1 LKINGEEREESIL
14 ECGTDVP
21 IDAIPNP
28 WYHFRRWEERE
39 EKDDKEEWLGEW

>member
-1 LKINGEEREESIL
+1 LYYTRNYHKVTLSGDEHVAQLKINGEEREESIL

-28 WYHFRRWEERE
+28 
-39 EKDDKEEWLGEW
+39 